1 MLKRTACIII
11 MFMTVLLTG
20 CWNNRPIT
28 ELAVVAGIGID
39 KAPDGN
45 IEVTVQIISPSKS
58 GGMQPSSGSSQSGSS
73 TVTISSE
80 GATTF
85 DATRNL
91 IPMLSKKAYYSQVKL
106 LVIGEGAAKDGLD
119 KIWDL
124 FERDH
129 ETKTIRVIVA
139 KNGTAKS
146 VLEANADVEQ
156 IGAVEISDTVDSTAY
171 GKNVR
176 IMAYTVS
183 ELLSQPLTGIVT
195 GAIDPNGATALKDMK
210 VEGGA
215 VFKHAKLAGYLDDDE
230 TRGYL
235 FAENQIQST
244 ILTIANPKEAGD
256 LVSIEVIG
264 STGKLTAD
272 MEDGKPKLGIEI
284 NAYGNIGD
292 EQGSADLTDEDDVMT
307 LENEAEALIANNVKA
322 MTEKSQKLFD
332 CDILNFNDM
341 LYKHNYSDF
350 EKVKNN
356 WDELYRNADISVKVQ
371 FSIKRPGIILKPA
384 YNQ

>member
-1 MLKRTACIII
+1 
-11 MFMTVLLTG
+11 MTVLLTG

-28 ELAVVAGIGID
+28 DLAVVAGIGID

-45 IEVTVQIISPSKS
+45 IEFTVQIISPSKS
-58 GGMQPSSGSSQSGSS
+58 GGMLSSSGSSQGSGT
-73 TVTISSE
+73 TVTVSSE

-85 DATRNL
+85 DAARNL
-91 IPMLSKKAYYSQVKL
+91 IPMLSKKTYYSQVQL
-106 LVIGEGAAKDGLD
+106 LLIGEGAAKGGLD
-119 KIWDL
+119 KIWDF

-129 ETKTIRVIVA
+129 ETSKTISVIVV

-146 VLEANADVEQ
+146 VLNANADVDQ
-156 IGAVEISDTVDSTAY
+156 IGAVEVSDTVDSTAF

-176 IMAYTVS
+176 MMAYTVS

-215 VFKHAKLAGYLDDDE
+215 VFKHAKLTGYLDNDE

-235 FAENQIQST
+235 FAQNQIQST
-244 ILTIANPKEAGD
+244 ILTIANPKETGD

-272 MEDGKPKLGIEI
+272 MKDGKPKLGIEV

-292 EQGSADLTDEDDVMT
+292 EQGSADLTDEDDVKA
-307 LENEAEALIANNVKA
+307 LESEAEALIAGNIRA
-322 MTEKSQKLFD
+322 MAEKSQKVFD

-371 FSIKRPGIILKPA
+371 FSIRRPGIILRPA